1 MSSKG
6 CVATDPRD
14 CRASRRC
21 VDDRECYL
29 NADDESCDDGTE
41 RWSAGMMAAGIVL
54 SSMGGAGIAS
64 GVFMVVASPFVA
76 INDAV
81 EGTDNA
87 SGLLRAGGIIAA
99 VGLGVGLS
107 GIPLAMVG
115 GRGEPR
121 EPRDILTPTVSL
133 GPTGGSLTWQ
143 W

>member
-1 MSSKG
+1 
-6 CVATDPRD
+6 
-14 CRASRRC
+14 
-21 VDDRECYL
+21 
-29 NADDESCDDGTE
+29 
-41 RWSAGMMAAGIVL
+41 MMAAGIVL